1 MNPDIERLVGTL
13 LLVLDLCGTFVFALS
28 GGMTAVRHRLDF
40 FGVLVLS
47 LVTAT
52 FGGMI
57 RDVLLGATPPASL
70 SDWRYLTVS
79 LVAGAIAFLW
89 CSSLERWRSSV
100 MILDAAGLGLFAV
113 SGALKALAF
122 QLNPAAAVM
131 LGVLTG
137 VGGGVIRDVLISEIP
152 VILRSDSEIYAV
164 AALIGATVV
173 VAGILVGVHSTTASL
188 VGAGLCFVVRVLAV
202 RHGWRLPHAHDA
214 GRSGRGA
221 DPRDP

>member
-1 MNPDIERLVGTL
+1 MHPDLERLVGTL

-70 SDWRYLTVS
+70 GDWRYVAVS
-79 LVAGAIAFLW
+79 LVAGSIAFLW
-89 CSSLERWRSSV
+89 CSTLERWRSSV
-100 MILDAAGLGLFAV
+100 VVLDAAGLGLFAV
-113 SGALKALAF
+113 SGAVKALAF
-122 QLNPAAAVM
+122 RLNPAAAVI

-137 VGGGVIRDVLISEIP
+137 VGGGVIRDVLVREIP
-152 VILRSDSEIYAV
+152 MILRADVEVYAV
-164 AALIGATVV
+164 AAMIGASVV
-173 VAGILVGVHSTTASL
+173 VAGILMGVHSTTASL
-188 VGAGLCFVVRVLAV
+188 MGAGVCFVVRVIAV
-202 RHGWRLPHAHDA
+202 RRGWRLPDAHSIGRPGSGPDA
-214 GRSGRGA
+214 
-221 DPRDP
+221 RDG